1 MTNFIDNLVHKAC
14 GDSLLTKPEP
24 SLMPGFE
31 VFSQTPVFPEK
42 RSPDEKLTV
51 ESLPVESSQDFP
63 ANSDESINALK
74 TTSEELSSTSDI
86 KFHASSEKTFQ
97 KPLKKTSIDV
107 GGIPVQPEIAKLNKR
122 IKGPPAPSKSN
133 HEEASSKSVNISP
146 VAGRQS
152 LNLRDVEKPVPG
164 KPVEH
169 PEALASEFGWE
180 KQTGHSISPEP
191 QIGAQHDISNKFQ
204 KSQPESSVV
213 DSEFQVCQPALE
225 APSAKKKSH
234 LSRVG
239 AVPVVNVEP
248 GIEAWQQAFIKDLMI
263 KTNRAAPPF
272 GAEGRD
278 LKTTESLHH
287 KEVRVNIGCIE
298 IKASQKA
305 QRPMNPS
312 ARGFDDYLMMR
323 LYLDRHY
330 F

>member
-1 MTNFIDNLVHKAC
+1 MINFIDNLVHKAC
-14 GDSLLTKPEP
+14 GYSLLTKPEP
-24 SLMPGFE
+24 SLMPDFE
-31 VFSQTPVFPEK
+31 VFSQTPVFTEK

-51 ESLPVESSQDFP
+51 ESLPVEPSQDFP
-63 ANSDESINALK
+63 VNSDECINALK
-74 TTSEELSSTSDI
+74 TTSEE
-86 KFHASSEKTFQ
+86 TFQ

-107 GGIPVQPEIAKLNKR
+107 GEIPVQPEIAKLNKR

-133 HEEASSKSVNISP
+133 HEEASSKLVNISP
-146 VAGRQS
+146 AAGRQS

-169 PEALASEFGWE
+169 SEALTSEFGWE
-180 KQTGHSISPEP
+180 KQTGPSISPEP
-191 QIGAQHDISNKFQ
+191 QIGAQHDISNKFR

-213 DSEFQVCQPALE
+213 DSEFQVCQPAIE

-248 GIEAWQQAFIKDLMI
+248 GIEARQQAFIKDLMI

-278 LKTTESLHH
+278 VKTAESPHH

-312 ARGFDDYLMMR
+312 VRGFDDYLMMR

>member
-1 MTNFIDNLVHKAC
+1 MINFIDNLVHKAC
-14 GDSLLTKPEP
+14 GYSLLTKPEP
-24 SLMPGFE
+24 SLMPDFE

-51 ESLPVESSQDFP
+51 ESLLVEPSQDFP

-74 TTSEELSSTSDI
+74 TTSEE
-86 KFHASSEKTFQ
+86 TFQ

-107 GGIPVQPEIAKLNKR
+107 GEIPVQPEIAKLNKR

-146 VAGRQS
+146 AAGRQS

-169 PEALASEFGWE
+169 SEALTSEFGWK
-180 KQTGHSISPEP
+180 KQTGPSISPEP

-213 DSEFQVCQPALE
+213 DSEFQVCQPAIE

-248 GIEAWQQAFIKDLMI
+248 GIEARQQAFIKDLMI

-278 LKTTESLHH
+278 VKTTESPHH

-312 ARGFDDYLMMR
+312 VRGFDDYLMMR

>member
-1 MTNFIDNLVHKAC
+1 MINFIDNLVHKAC
-14 GDSLLTKPEP
+14 GYSLLTKPEP
-24 SLMPGFE
+24 SLMPDFE
-31 VFSQTPVFPEK
+31 VFSQTPVFTEK

-51 ESLPVESSQDFP
+51 ESLPVEPSQDFP
-63 ANSDESINALK
+63 VNSDECINALK
-74 TTSEELSSTSDI
+74 TTSEE
-86 KFHASSEKTFQ
+86 TFQ

-107 GGIPVQPEIAKLNKR
+107 GEIPVQPEIAKLNKR

-146 VAGRQS
+146 AAGRQS

-169 PEALASEFGWE
+169 SEALTSEFGWE
-180 KQTGHSISPEP
+180 KQTGPSISPEP

-213 DSEFQVCQPALE
+213 DSEFQVCQPAIE

-248 GIEAWQQAFIKDLMI
+248 GIEARQQAFIKDLMI

-278 LKTTESLHH
+278 VKTAESPHH

-312 ARGFDDYLMMR
+312 VRGFDDYLMMR

>member
-14 GDSLLTKPEP
+14 RDSLLTKPEP

-74 TTSEELSSTSDI
+74 TTSEE
-86 KFHASSEKTFQ
+86 TFQ

-107 GGIPVQPEIAKLNKR
+107 GEIPVQPEIAKLNKR

-133 HEEASSKSVNISP
+133 HEEASSKSVNILP
-146 VAGRQS
+146 AAGRQS

-169 PEALASEFGWE
+169 PEALTSEFGWE
-180 KQTGHSISPEP
+180 KQTGPTISPEP

-204 KSQPESSVV
+204 KSRPESSVV
-213 DSEFQVCQPALE
+213 GSEFQVCQPALE

-248 GIEAWQQAFIKDLMI
+248 GIEARQQAFIRDLMI

-278 LKTTESLHH
+278 VKTTESPHH

>member
-1 MTNFIDNLVHKAC
+1 MINFIDNLVHKAC
-14 GDSLLTKPEP
+14 GYSLLTKPEP
-24 SLMPGFE
+24 SLMPDFE

-42 RSPDEKLTV
+42 RSSDEKLTV
-51 ESLPVESSQDFP
+51 ESLPVEPSQDFP
-63 ANSDESINALK
+63 VNSDESINALK
-74 TTSEELSSTSDI
+74 TTSEE
-86 KFHASSEKTFQ
+86 TFQ

-107 GGIPVQPEIAKLNKR
+107 GEIPVQPEIAKLNKR

-146 VAGRQS
+146 AAGRQS

-169 PEALASEFGWE
+169 SEALTSEFGWE
-180 KQTGHSISPEP
+180 KQTGPSISPEP

-213 DSEFQVCQPALE
+213 DSEFQVCQPAIE

-248 GIEAWQQAFIKDLMI
+248 GIEARQQAFIKDLMI

-278 LKTTESLHH
+278 VKTAESPHH

-312 ARGFDDYLMMR
+312 VRGFDDYLMMR

>member
-1 MTNFIDNLVHKAC
+1 MINFIDNLVHKAC
-14 GDSLLTKPEP
+14 GYSLLTKPEP
-24 SLMPGFE
+24 SLMPDFE
-31 VFSQTPVFPEK
+31 VFSQTPVFTEK

-51 ESLPVESSQDFP
+51 ESLPVEPSQDFP
-63 ANSDESINALK
+63 VNSDECINALK
-74 TTSEELSSTSDI
+74 TTSEE
-86 KFHASSEKTFQ
+86 TFQ

-107 GGIPVQPEIAKLNKR
+107 GEIPVQPEIAKLNKR

-133 HEEASSKSVNISP
+133 HEKASSKSVNISP
-146 VAGRQS
+146 AAGRQS

-169 PEALASEFGWE
+169 SEALTSEFGWE
-180 KQTGHSISPEP
+180 KQTGPSISPEP

-213 DSEFQVCQPALE
+213 DSEFQVCQPAIE

-248 GIEAWQQAFIKDLMI
+248 GIEARQQAFIKDLMI

-278 LKTTESLHH
+278 VKTAESPHH

-312 ARGFDDYLMMR
+312 VRGFDDYLMMR

>member
-1 MTNFIDNLVHKAC
+1 MINFIDNLVHKAC
-14 GDSLLTKPEP
+14 GYSLLTKPEP
-24 SLMPGFE
+24 SLMPDFE
-31 VFSQTPVFPEK
+31 VFSQTPVFTEK

-51 ESLPVESSQDFP
+51 ESLPVEPSQDFP
-63 ANSDESINALK
+63 VNSDECINALK
-74 TTSEELSSTSDI
+74 TTSEE
-86 KFHASSEKTFQ
+86 TFQ

-107 GGIPVQPEIAKLNKR
+107 GEIPVQPEIAKLNKR

-146 VAGRQS
+146 AAGRQS

-169 PEALASEFGWE
+169 SEALTSEFGWE
-180 KQTGHSISPEP
+180 KQTGPSISPEP

-213 DSEFQVCQPALE
+213 DSEFQVCQPAIE

-248 GIEAWQQAFIKDLMI
+248 GIEARQQAFIKDLMI

-278 LKTTESLHH
+278 VKTAESPHH

-312 ARGFDDYLMMR
+312 VRGFDDYLMMR
-323 LYLDRHY
+323 LY
-330 F
+330 